1 MHIRPAMNP
10 RMKPMPIKISAFVAS
25 AMASVMI
32 TGCAAESTEDE
43 VSESEDALQQMP
55 QSCKGNVFPGAG
67 AEARVT
73 AVGVAKGRLKSLTY
87 EVRNPMG
94 NGNKIRV
101 YINDKKVGSGNEID
115 SHVSYALGGMDAPIK
130 KGDRLNISFSFNEKG
145 PDSKC
150 VIKLKY

>member
-1 MHIRPAMNP
+1 MKMMSNP
-10 RMKPMPIKISAFVAS
+10 MFALVVLAS
-25 AMASVMI
+25 AAGLG
-32 TGCAAESTEDE
+32 GCAGETAPNEDE
-43 VSESEDALQQMP
+43 VTESEDALQSMP
-55 QSCKGNVFPGAG
+55 QSCTGNVFPGAG
-67 AEARVT
+67 AEGRVT
-73 AVGVAKGRLKSLTY
+73 GVSVSKGRLKSVTY